1 MIIVDAQLS
10 PHLAAWISKDLG
22 FNSSSASFL
31 GLLNSSDSE
40 IFHFAREKNAV
51 VMTKDS
57 DFVSLLDRFGPPP
70 KVIWVTCGNTSN
82 LKMKKLLKSKL
93 SKALELLETC
103 DLVEIA
109 D

>member
-10 PHLAAWISKDLG
+10 PHLAIWVSEKL
-22 FNSSSASFL
+22 SVETYSVSFL
-31 GLLNSSDSE
+31 GMLNSTDSD

-51 VMTKDS
+51 VITKDN
-57 DFVSLLDRFGPPP
+57 DFVSLLYRLGPPP
-70 KVIWVTCGNTSN
+70 KIIWITCGNTSN
-82 LKMKKLLKSKL
+82 AHMKRLLKHKLTAALKLLDS
-93 SKALELLETC
+93 S